1 MCLVAACSEHSRVV
15 PDAVATIAEMQIDP
29 RKLRSL
35 VDRAKALLNGH
46 YDVLEA
52 TRSRGAMD
60 PHRLVVLIARA
71 NEMIELLEQD
81 CRFELTGEYAV
92 TLSELDAMVPL
103 LEEAAT
109 IPGFEDA
116 HLAQTK
122 DYVHTAVMLSARAFL
137 LGIASADAVDFVPRA
152 DSPTPDMNVV
162 GNNATVAIEIY
173 APQRLWHPDET
184 TLSVDTAQRI
194 VRDAFNRKNTQLT
207 TTDSIMLIGGFG
219 CDSESID
226 RLKAATVTR
235 LAPGDRRPSMAAV
248 AFYVISSWTKFGGA
262 PNALR
267 AEGVGAGCHTGLV
280 LNPGY
285 TGDIHLRPLA
295 DLPPGSTS
303 ARLVPDL
310 SKRGLY
316 VLADI

>member
-1 MCLVAACSEHSRVV
+1 
-15 PDAVATIAEMQIDP
+15 MQIDP
-29 RKLRSL
+29 RNLRRL
-35 VDRAKALLNGH
+35 VARAEALLDGR
-46 YDVLEA
+46 YEALEA
-52 TRSRGAMD
+52 RRSKGARD

-71 NEMIELLEQD
+71 NEMIDQLEREG
-81 CRFELTGEYAV
+81 RFELTGEYAV
-92 TLSELDAMVPL
+92 TLSELEAVVPL

-122 DYVHTAVMLSARAFL
+122 DYAHTAVMLSARAFL
-137 LGIASADAVDFVPRA
+137 LGIASAEAVNFVPTT
-152 DSPTPDMNVV
+152 DSPTPDMNVL
-162 GNNATVAIEIY
+162 GSDAELAIEVY
-173 APQRLWHPDET
+173 APQRLWHPPDT

-194 VRDAFNRKNTQLT
+194 VSDAFSRKNRQLT

-219 CDSESID
+219 CDAESID
-226 RLKAATVTR
+226 RLKTATATR
-235 LAPGDRRPSMAAV
+235 LGPGGRRPNLAAV
-248 AFYVISSWTKFGGA
+248 AFYVVSSWTRFGGTSD
-262 PNALR
+262 ALR

-295 DLPPGSTS
+295 DLAPGSAS

-310 SKRGLY
+310 SRPGMYL
-316 VLADI
+316 LATI